1 VSNVFFERWR
11 GEAQGARFI
20 FDCGQFRTVWV
31 LVQWE
36 NVRRRENR
44 SLRDSS
50 CAAVQRSPRHHYVPK
65 LYADCSKE
73 IAMSDGLIKRRADAH
88 FSKLPGVDGGKTIMT
103 ESEAVAAA
111 VAAKSVRL
119 KELRLARD
127 AAEQAAPAIPA
138 KKAGKKSSK
147 KNGKEKRPAV
157 SLSDWLKNRQ
167 AAGHSH

>member
-1 VSNVFFERWR
+1 
-11 GEAQGARFI
+11 
-20 FDCGQFRTVWV
+20 
-31 LVQWE
+31 
-36 NVRRRENR
+36 
-44 SLRDSS
+44 
-50 CAAVQRSPRHHYVPK
+50 
-65 LYADCSKE
+65 
-73 IAMSDGLIKRRADAH
+73 MSDSLIKRRADAH
-88 FSKLPGVDGGKTIMT
+88 FRKLPGVDVDKTIMT

-127 AAEQAAPAIPA
+127 AAEQAVPAVPV

-147 KNGKEKRPAV
+147 QNGKTNGKTKRPAV